1 MAIEV
6 ESKDCT
12 AVTDAELDEMAQL
25 SSESPNSFS
34 MGLLS
39 KQTEEWV
46 LVAEARENGKLRGYG
61 FFTLERIGGT
71 PCVVLGVGAVVR
83 STRRSTVL
91 RALLN
96 EVKFRALMAFPDE
109 DVLIGVRLNDAGG
122 YEAFSGLD
130 GVVPR
135 RNHKPSGEER
145 AWGRRLAKRFEIGAE
160 RYDDR
165 AFVAAGDGSQPSV
178 FDHET
183 VKPTDLILGV
193 AELFA
198 GLKDG
203 RGDHVIAFGWARAD
217 DLEKLR

>member
-39 KQTEEWV
+39 KHAEEWV
-46 LVAEARENGKLRGYG
+46 LVAEARENGKLRGYA

-71 PCVVLGVGAVVR
+71 PCVVIGLGAI
-83 STRRSTVL
+83 TRNGKRATVL

-109 DVLIGVRLNDAGG
+109 DVLIGARMNDAGA
-122 YEAFSGLD
+122 YECFNGLED
-130 GVVPR
+130 VVPR
-135 RNHKPSGEER
+135 RDHKPSGEER
-145 AWGRRLAKRFEIGAE
+145 AWGRRLAKRFDIGAT
-160 RYDDR
+160 RYEDHQFL
-165 AFVAAGDGSQPSV
+165 ATGDGSRASV

-183 VKPTDLILGV
+183 LKPNDLILGV

-198 GLKDG
+198 LLDDA

-217 DLEKLR
+217 DLEKFR